1 MSDMVYTFKIS
12 DNSPQSQSIINMLLS
27 LSKDYDFLTV
37 EEKEENE
44 LTHEQE
50 AELDRRYQ
58 SFLERSY
65 FLLILL
71 LHLECHKVYQ

>member
-1 MSDMVYTFKIS
+1 MSDMVYTLKIS

-58 SFLERSY
+58 SFLQNPQSGRSWSEVKSS
-65 FLLILL
+65 LL
-71 LHLECHKVYQ
+71 K

>member
-1 MSDMVYTFKIS
+1 MSDMVYTLKIS

-44 LTHEQE
+44 LTHEQG

-58 SFLERSY
+58 SFLQNPQSGRRWSKVKSS
-65 FLLILL
+65 LL
-71 LHLECHKVYQ
+71 K

>member
-44 LTHEQE
+44 LTHEQG

-58 SFLERSY
+58 SFLQNPQSGRRWSEVKSS
-65 FLLILL
+65 LL
-71 LHLECHKVYQ
+71 K

>member
-12 DNSPQSQSIINMLLS
+12 DNTPQSQSIINMLLS

-37 EEKEENE
+37 EEKEVNE
-44 LTHEQE
+44 LTSEQE

-58 SFLERSY
+58 SFLKSPQNGRRWSEVKSS
-65 FLLILL
+65 LL
-71 LHLECHKVYQ
+71 K

>member
-58 SFLERSY
+58 SFLQNQQNGRRWS
-65 FLLILL
+65 
-71 LHLECHKVYQ
+71 